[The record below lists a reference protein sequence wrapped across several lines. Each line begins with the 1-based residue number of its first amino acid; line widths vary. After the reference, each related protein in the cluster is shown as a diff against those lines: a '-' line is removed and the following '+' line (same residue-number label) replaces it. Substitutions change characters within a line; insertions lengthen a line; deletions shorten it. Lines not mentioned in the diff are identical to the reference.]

1 MKNTECNKN
10 NIRELYVN
18 LMVEAMIHYTPTK
31 LCRSLSQKLLVNHI
45 L

>member
-18 LMVEAMIHYTPTK
+18 LKVETMIHYTPPNDADRYHK
-31 LCRSLSQKLLVNHI
+31 NY
-45 L
+45 